1 MKKAP
6 YLQFARQADRWVSIR
21 EVPSGL
27 ACACRCPACGGR
39 LLAKKGRRQQHHFAH
54 YRGIDCAGALETALH
69 QLAKDTIVEKRG
81 LLVPPT
87 VVYRSSVWRAAHW
100 QIFREARVE
109 VPYGGLL
116 LDVLLQTGTPPALK
130 TRQAL
135 LAVEVKVSHATDLQK
150 QYRLV
155 RQGIPAVEID
165 VRRIYQELLANDQA
179 ADLEALRNA
188 ILQHPAYR
196 TWLFN
201 PWQHGY
207 EYRLAKTAT
216 ERRVIISRQGQ
227 YQHYHVYRCPLRQR
241 FVRAGFREGQAYARV
256 FQDCLPCPHCREIVY
271 QKEWVGFQLI
281 NTLPQMV
288 RCGAAVPPPG

>member
-21 EVPSGL
+21 DVSSGL
-27 ACACRCPACGGR
+27 ACDCRCPACGGR

-69 QLAKDTIVEKRG
+69 QLAKDAIVEKKG

-100 QIFREARVE
+100 QVFREAQAE
-109 VPYGGLL
+109 APYGGLL
-116 LDVLLQTGTPPALK
+116 LDVLLQTGAT
-130 TRQAL
+130 L
-135 LAVEVKVSHATDLQK
+135 LAVEIKVSHATDLQK

-155 RQGIPAVEID
+155 RQGMPAVEID

-188 ILQHPAYR
+188 ILQHAACR

-201 PWQHGY
+201 PWQHRY

-216 ERRVIISRQGQ
+216 ERQVIISQQGH
-227 YQHYHVYRCPLRQR
+227 YPHYHVYRCPLRQR
-241 FVRAGFREGQAYARV
+241 FVRSGFREGQSYARV
-256 FQDCLPCPHCREIVY
+256 FQDCMPCPHCREIVY
-271 QKEWVGFQLI
+271 QKEWVGFQQI
-281 NTLPQMV
+281 STFPQVV
-288 RCGAAVPPPG
+288 RCGAAVPAPE